1 MEVSSRT
8 QAVPAI
14 PVTMTV
20 NGRSV
25 SMEVEPHLTLLD
37 LLRDR
42 LTLKGAKRSCDL
54 QVCGACTVLLDGRA
68 VSSCTMLAYEARNAD
83 VLTIEGLADGNKLHP
98 LQQAFIDNAAFQCGF
113 CTPGMIMAAKS
124 LLDENSRPTEEQV
137 KAYMNGNICRCTGY
151 KKIVEAILAASGQE
165 ILAPNGQE

>member
-1 MEVSSRT
+1 
-8 QAVPAI
+8 
-14 PVTMTV
+14 MTV

-165 ILAPNGQE
+165 

>member
-1 MEVSSRT
+1 MEVSSSDREGVQT
-8 QAVPAI
+8 IAL
-14 PVTMTV
+14 TMTV

-25 SMEVEPHLTLLD
+25 SVEAEPHLTLLD

-68 VSSCTMLAYEARNAD
+68 VSSCTLLAYEARGCE
-83 VLTIEGLADGNKLHP
+83 VLTIEGMADGNTLHP
-98 LQQAFIDNAAFQCGF
+98 LQQAFIDHAAFQCGF
-113 CTPGMIMAAKS
+113 CTPGMIMTAKS
-124 LLDENSRPTEEQV
+124 LLDSNSSPTEEQV
-137 KAYMNGNICRCTGY
+137 KAYMGGNICRCTGY

-165 ILAPNGQE
+165 